1 MNVDSSGSTF
11 AVVMALGV
19 TNRDAWTFQ
28 FKTLAEVADVKHNG
42 LRLYNCSS
50 HKNLRSSGIATSTII
65 CIICGNMWQYSNY
78 DTYCYWVCGHVGPSH
93 NGGLLQRF
101 FFSFGNLPG
110 QVPIYRSPPPFLVIH
125 PPGTATINN
134 KRAAVTCNTSTSPSI
149 QYASMIH
156 FFDSV
161 QWISMVD
168 SVVLYLIG
176 VIPWLLRLVFVFI
189 IDLPVFWAGPLTFFP
204 DDHGISTISLLGWLR
219 PRTSYWMSPGITWK
233 SSQSKRFPLLNI
245 VYRERR
251 FPNWACLKNLESPKC
266 SAFVRAPSIFLGN
279 MAINLGN
286 NVICYPSPCLNT
298 HELHCRSYPTTSTLY
313 LHFRLDPPQ
322 IRWSQRNLSSLY
334 DMGVA

>member
-125 PPGTATINN
+125 PPGTATINFPEHSVCFN
-134 KRAAVTCNTSTSPSI
+134 DSFFWFCSMDFNGGFCGAIFDWGNSLVASFSIRFHHWSPCFLSRAP
-149 QYASMIH
+149 H
-156 FFDSV
+156 FFPRWPWHFNYLPSGMATTQDKLLNVTWNHLKV
-161 QWISMVD
+161 QPIKK
-168 SVVLYLIG
+168 I
-176 VIPWLLRLVFVFI
+176 
-189 IDLPVFWAGPLTFFP
+189 PLTQ
-204 DDHGISTISLLGWLR
+204 H
-219 PRTSYWMSPGITWK
+219 
-233 SSQSKRFPLLNI
+233 
-245 VYRERR
+245 
-251 FPNWACLKNLESPKC
+251 CL
-266 SAFVRAPSIFLGN
+266 
-279 MAINLGN
+279 
-286 NVICYPSPCLNT
+286 
-298 HELHCRSYPTTSTLY
+298 
-313 LHFRLDPPQ
+313 
-322 IRWSQRNLSSLY
+322 
-334 DMGVA
+334 